1 MDKLTFGTAISQES
15 HAYVCTVYK
24 DTGKVELT
32 ELEASEGLVHS
43 WCPIEEALE
52 KMKRVKPTTELGE
65 FIQKRDIF
73 LLEAYMR
80 RFSSPVEIE
89 VLR

>member
-1 MDKLTFGTAISQES
+1 
-15 HAYVCTVYK
+15 
-24 DTGKVELT
+24 
-32 ELEASEGLVHS
+32 
-43 WCPIEEALE
+43 
-52 KMKRVKPTTELGE
+52 MKGVKPTTELGE